1 MYRIPP
7 HLAMSAFPSSIE
19 SVQLSVPPIAGMG
32 LTQFAPISGFGAGT
46 EPVPPAAAKPS
57 AAPPVIQGE
66 PQPVAMSWSDVPF
79 ATKALVFGVG
89 GLLIGGIAWMV
100 YKEMQLKMEI
110 VKQGGGKALAQY
122 ELGKAAGQ
130 AAVGLVGALGDDRR
144 ATPNKPRRRAKR
156 KSR

>member
-7 HLAMSAFPSSIE
+7 HLAFAAAPSSIE
-19 SVQLSVPPIAGMG
+19 SLQLRVPPIAGMG
-32 LTQFAPISGFGAGT
+32 LTQFAPMSGFGA
-46 EPVPPAAAKPS
+46 E
-57 AAPPVIQGE
+57 PPVISGDPKAMAKTPAE
-66 PQPVAMSWSDVPF
+66 PVVVNWSDIPF
-79 ATKALVFGVG
+79 GAKALVFGVG
-89 GLLIGGIAWMV
+89 GLVIGGIAWMV

>member
-7 HLAMSAFPSSIE
+7 HLAFAAAPSSIE
-19 SVQLSVPPIAGMG
+19 SLQLRVPPIAGMG
-32 LTQFAPISGFGAGT
+32 LTQFAPMSGFGA
-46 EPVPPAAAKPS
+46 E
-57 AAPPVIQGE
+57 PPVISGDPKAGAKTPAE
-66 PQPVAMSWSDVPF
+66 PVVVNWSDIPF
-79 ATKALVFGVG
+79 GAKALVFGVG
-89 GLLIGGIAWMV
+89 GLVIGGIAWMV

-144 ATPNKPRRRAKR
+144 ATPNKSRRRAKR

>member
-7 HLAMSAFPSSIE
+7 HLAFAAAPSSIE
-19 SVQLSVPPIAGMG
+19 SLQLRVPPIAGMG
-32 LTQFAPISGFGAGT
+32 LTQFAPMAGFGA
-46 EPVPPAAAKPS
+46 E
-57 AAPPVIQGE
+57 PPVIYGDPKLIQNLSRKAPAE
-66 PQPVAMSWSDVPF
+66 PVVVNWSDIPF
-79 ATKALVFGVG
+79 GAKALVFGVG
-89 GLLIGGIAWMV
+89 GLVIGGIAWMV

-144 ATPNKPRRRAKR
+144 ATPNRSRRRAKR